1 MSSSPSPDL
10 PPALPPLLRH
20 GLNPDP
26 EARPFARRNY
36 ERLRLYLARALRSV
50 SRPLA
55 YNCCYMHVP
64 KCAGTS
70 VTDAMRSLCP
80 LQKRVGMVLARPSRR
95 ATALQSGRPE
105 WNIHED
111 GPESAVIF
119 GYREHLM
126 LYFMADDAPLVCG
139 HFLFSELAYTAFGH
153 RYRFVSVLRNPLDR
167 LVSNYADARLGN
179 YIDMPFGDYLDSEVG
194 WRHATVML
202 RYFSG
207 QAVIPRSGVDAAMTA
222 ARANLEK
229 FALVGF
235 TDRMPAFAEGFAKV
249 FGAKLHLH
257 HMRPGRFEKPK
268 IDDGARARMEQL
280 CAGDLEFYEHARR
293 RFAP

>member
-1 MSSSPSPDL
+1 MSSPDA
-10 PPALPPLLRH
+10 PPTLPPLLRH
-20 GLNPDP
+20 GLQPDP
-26 EARPFARRNY
+26 EARRLARQTY
-36 ERLRLYLARALRSV
+36 ERLRLYTARALRSL
-50 SRPLA
+50 RPTLT
-55 YNCCYMHVP
+55 YNCLYMHVP

-80 LQKRVGMVLARPSRR
+80 LQKHVGMILARPSRR

-111 GPESAVIF
+111 GPESQVIF
-119 GYREHLM
+119 AYREHLM

-139 HFLFSELAYTAFGH
+139 HFLFSELAHAAFGN

-179 YIDMPFGDYLDSEVG
+179 YIDMPFSAYLDSEVG

-207 QAVIPRSGVDAAMTA
+207 RAVIPREGVADAMKA
-222 ARANLEK
+222 ARLNLEK

-235 TDRMPAFAEGFAKV
+235 TDRMEDFATRFGDV
-249 FGAKLHLH
+249 FGSPLRLH
-257 HMRPGRFEKPK
+257 HMRPGRFEKPE
-268 IDDGARARMEQL
+268 IDRNARVRMEQL

-293 RFAP
+293 HFAA

>member
-1 MSSSPSPDL
+1 MTSPDT
-10 PPALPPLLRH
+10 PPILPPLLRH
-20 GLNPDP
+20 GVNPDP
-26 EARPFARRNY
+26 EARPLVRQTY
-36 ERLRLYLARALRSV
+36 ERFRLYAKRALRSLR
-50 SRPLA
+50 RPLA

-70 VTDAMRSLCP
+70 VTDAIRSLCP
-80 LQKRVGMVLARPSRR
+80 LQRRVGMILARPSRR
-95 ATALQSGRPE
+95 ATALQAGRSE

-111 GPESAVIF
+111 GPESQAIF
-119 GYREHLM
+119 ANLEQLM
-126 LYFMADDAPLVCG
+126 LYFMANDAPLVCG
-139 HFLFSELAYTAFGH
+139 HFLFSELAHTAFGD

-179 YIDMPFGDYLDSEVG
+179 YIDMPFATYLDSEVG

-207 QAVIPRSGVDAAMTA
+207 QPVIPQEGIVDAMAV
-222 ARANLEK
+222 ARGNLEK

-235 TDRMPAFAEGFAKV
+235 TDRMPDFATGFASV
-249 FGAKLHLH
+249 FGARPRLH
-257 HMRPGRFEKPK
+257 HMRPGRYEKPE
-268 IDDGARARMEQL
+268 IDRSARARMEQL

-293 RFAP
+293 RFAS

>member
-1 MSSSPSPDL
+1 MSSSPPDA
-10 PPALPPLLRH
+10 PPTLPPLLRH

-26 EARPFARRNY
+26 EARPLARQTY
-36 ERLRLYLARALRSV
+36 ERLRLYTARALRSMQ
-50 SRPLA
+50 RPLA

-80 LQKRVGMVLARPSRR
+80 LQKRIGMILARPSRR

-111 GPESAVIF
+111 GPESQVIF
-119 GYREHLM
+119 AYREYLM

-139 HFLFSELAYTAFGH
+139 HFLFSELAHAAFGD

-179 YIDMPFGDYLDSEVG
+179 YIDMPFATYLDSEVG

-207 QAVIPRSGVDAAMTA
+207 QPVIPQEGIVDAMAV
-222 ARANLEK
+222 ARGNLEK

-235 TDRMPAFAEGFAKV
+235 TDRMPDFATGFASV
-249 FGAKLHLH
+249 FGARPRLH
-257 HMRPGRFEKPK
+257 HMRPGRYEKPE
-268 IDDGARARMEQL
+268 IDRSARARMEQL

-293 RFAP
+293 RFAS

>member
-1 MSSSPSPDL
+1 MQ
-10 PPALPPLLRH
+10 
-20 GLNPDP
+20 
-26 EARPFARRNY
+26 
-36 ERLRLYLARALRSV
+36 
-50 SRPLA
+50 RPLA

-80 LQKRVGMVLARPSRR
+80 LQKRIGMILARPSRR

-111 GPESAVIF
+111 GPESQVIF
-119 GYREHLM
+119 AYREYLM

-139 HFLFSELAYTAFGH
+139 HFLFSELAHTAFGD

-179 YIDMPFGDYLDSEVG
+179 YIDLPFAAYLDSEVG

-207 QAVIPRSGVDAAMTA
+207 RPVIPQEGIVEAMA
-222 ARANLEK
+222 VARANLEK

-235 TDRMPAFAEGFAKV
+235 TDRMPDFATGFASV
-249 FGAKLHLH
+249 FGARLRLH
-257 HMRPGRFEKPK
+257 HMRPGRYEKPE
-268 IDDGARARMEQL
+268 IDRSARARMEQL

-293 RFAP
+293 RFAS

>member
-1 MSSSPSPDL
+1 MSSSPPDA

-20 GLNPDP
+20 GLHPDP
-26 EARPFARRNY
+26 ETLPLARQSY
-36 ERLRLYLARALRSV
+36 ERLRLYAARALRSLG
-50 SRPLA
+50 RPLA

-64 KCAGTS
+64 KCAGTA

-111 GPESAVIF
+111 GPESQVIF
-119 GYREHLM
+119 AYREHLM

-139 HFLFSELAYTAFGH
+139 HFLFSERAHTAFAN

-179 YIDMPFGDYLDSEVG
+179 YIDMPFSDYLDSEVG

-207 QAVIPRSGVDAAMTA
+207 RAIVPPEGVADATA
-222 ARANLEK
+222 AAHANLEK

-235 TDRMPAFAEGFAKV
+235 TDRMRDFAEGFGRV
-249 FGAKLHLH
+249 FGVPLRLH
-257 HMRPGRFEKPK
+257 HMRPGRFEKPE
-268 IDDGARARMEQL
+268 IDRSARARMEKL

-293 RFAP
+293 RFAS